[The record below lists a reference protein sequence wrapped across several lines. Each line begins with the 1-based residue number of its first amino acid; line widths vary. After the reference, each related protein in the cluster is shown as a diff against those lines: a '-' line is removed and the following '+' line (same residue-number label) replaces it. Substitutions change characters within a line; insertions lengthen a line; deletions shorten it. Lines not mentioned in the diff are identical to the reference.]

1 VVRLRDRNL
10 VNNAA
15 SLLICGLL
23 AGLVVAAAAFPA
35 LAVTGLAAKVGADS
49 FQVLPDDLEVVPPPE
64 ASYLYAADGK
74 TRITGFYEENRQNVP
89 LKDMAP
95 VMRKAIVAAEDTR
108 FYDHHGVDL
117 KGVMRALVANSGAGQ
132 VKQGASTLTM
142 QYVRQ
147 ALTYS
152 AKTPAERRAV
162 TADTS
167 ARKLKEIRYAIAL
180 EKRLTKDQI
189 LENYLNI
196 AYFGHKA
203 YGIYAASYAYFDK
216 NPKDLTLE
224 EAAMLAAE
232 VRAPSVYDPSSK
244 DPKERDAIHDRRN
257 WVISR
262 MVDLKFIDS
271 DAAKKAQDKKIELKT
286 KIPPNSCF
294 GVPPNHK
301 DWGFYCAYFVD
312 WWKQQ
317 KAFGANSVEREAN
330 LKSGGY
336 KIVTSL
342 DPKLQRDAMNNIL
355 RKEQAR
361 SPYAFGGVFVEPGT
375 GRIKAMAVNRFYSND
390 TKRNGPHSD
399 PAFHGKKG
407 NYPNTA
413 NPILGGGDEQGYQ
426 AGSTFKMFTMLAA
439 LDQGM
444 PLATAFQSPDRYR
457 SQFYGSVGE
466 KSTCTVNGEPR
477 WCPKNADKSMA
488 GLRNMWSGFG
498 RSVNTFFVQLEEA
511 VGPENAIKM
520 AENLGLTW
528 QGDDLDH
535 ATKPDRAKS
544 WGTFTLGT
552 AQTTPVE
559 MAEAYATLA
568 ADGKYCKPLPV
579 SKIYNHDGKPIDGA
593 EPQCKQA
600 VTPDMA
606 RAATDA
612 ARCPVGDPAQGGDC
626 DSAGG
631 ATATSVGR
639 NVNQPVAG
647 KTGTTENN
655 HSAWFVGYTRKLAG
669 AMFMA
674 DPDYSDHTV
683 YDTSKPSYSFGEI
696 LHSYL
701 GNQHMA
707 NFAPPSSALSKGDMV
722 DIPPVVCKSVGE
734 ATSTLEDA
742 GFKVREYPDHVPA
755 NCPAGTVAYTKPT
768 GRAPKG
774 GLLTIFI
781 SNGQAP
787 APDPSKSP
795 KPPGGGGGPTK
806 PPDPTCSPSDP
817 FCKPGPGG

>member
-1 VVRLRDRNL
+1 MVRLRDRNL

-35 LAVTGLAAKVGADS
+35 LAVTGLAAKAGADS
-49 FQVLPDDLEVVPPPE
+49 FQVLPGDLEVVPPPQ

-95 VMRKAIVAAEDTR
+95 VMRRAIVAAEDTR

-117 KGVMRALVANSGAGQ
+117 KGVMRALVANSGAGE

-147 ALTYS
+147 ALTYA

-180 EKRLTKDQI
+180 EKRLSKDQI

-216 NPKDLTLE
+216 SPKDLTLE

-244 DPKERDAIHDRRN
+244 DPKERQAILERRD
-257 WVISR
+257 WVIKR
-262 MVDLKFIDS
+262 MVDLKFVDK
-271 DAAKKAQDKKIELKT
+271 DDAKKAQAKKITLKP
-286 KIPPNSCF
+286 KIPPNSCLD
-294 GVPPNHK
+294 VPPNHK
-301 DWGFYCAYFVD
+301 DWGFYCAYFVE

-317 KAFGANSVEREAN
+317 KAFGANRTDREAN

-336 KIVTSL
+336 KIITSL
-342 DPKLQRDAMNNIL
+342 DPKLQSDAMNNIL
-355 RKEQAR
+355 GKESAR

-375 GRIKAMAVNRFYSND
+375 GRIKAMAVNRYYSND
-390 TKRNGPHSD
+390 TRNNGPHSD
-399 PAFHGKKG
+399 PAFRGKKG
-407 NYPNTA
+407 NYPNTL

-439 LDQGM
+439 LEQGM
-444 PLATAFQSPDRYR
+444 PLSTEFQSPDRYR
-457 SQFYGSVGE
+457 SQYYGSPGE
-466 KSTCTVNGEPR
+466 RSTCTVNGEPR

-498 RSVNTFFVQLEEA
+498 RSVNTYFVQLEEA
-511 VGPENAIKM
+511 VGAENAIKM
-520 AENLGLTW
+520 AGTLGLTW

-535 ATKPDRAKS
+535 ATKPERAKS

-552 AQTTPVE
+552 ANTTPVE

-568 ADGKYCKPLPV
+568 ADGKYCQPLPV
-579 SKIYNHDGKPIDGA
+579 SKIYNHDGKEVEGA
-593 EPQCKQA
+593 EPQCKQ
-600 VTPDMA
+600 VISPDIA

-612 ARCPVGDPAQGGDC
+612 ARCPVGDPAQKGDC
-626 DSAGG
+626 GGG
-631 ATATSVGR
+631 ATAASVGR
-639 NVNQPVAG
+639 NVTQPVAG

-655 HSAWFVGYTRKLAG
+655 HSAWFVGYTPKLAG

-674 DPDYSDHTV
+674 DPDYADHTV
-683 YDTSKPSYSFGEI
+683 SDTSRPSYAFGEI
-696 LHSYL
+696 LHAYL
-701 GNQHMA
+701 GDRRMA
-707 NFAPPSSALSKGDMV
+707 NFAPPSDALARGDMV
-722 DIPPVVCKSVGE
+722 NIPPVVCKSVQD
-734 ATSTLEDA
+734 AKTILKDA
-742 GFKVREYPDHVPA
+742 GFKVREYPDQVPA
-755 NCPAGTVAYTKPT
+755 NCSAGTVAYTKPN
-768 GRAPKG
+768 GRAPRG
-774 GLLTIFI
+774 GLVTIFV
-781 SNGQAP
+781 SNGQP
-787 APDPSKSP
+787 PPDPSKP
-795 KPPGGGGGPTK
+795 RGPGDGDHTKPPGGGDRTK
-806 PPDPTCSPSDP
+806 PPNCNP
-817 FCKPGPGG
+817 FCGPVG